1 MPDKTPDASGR
12 IADLKRRLSAEPTSR
27 LFLELAREYYDS
39 GQLAAAADV
48 CAQGLKSHPAYLS
61 ARVLL
66 GRICFDMGETGKSA
80 EAMEIVLAQAPDNL
94 VARRVLAEISMEEGD
109 TELAL
114 DRYRALLAFYPGDAE
129 ARRKIELLEAK
140 RASPPPQTAPATMAP
155 APAAAVL
162 ATATVPAAETVQT
175 VSSGTLLDSGVLA
188 TPTLAEIYLQQGL
201 HDKAAQVYR
210 EILRGDP
217 GNADAIARLV
227 EIERLSEAPDPAAQT
242 REKKVAVLNRWL
254 DVIRGGSRVA

>member
-48 CAQGLKSHPAYLS
+48 CTQGLKSHPAYLS

-114 DRYRALLAFYPGDAE
+114 DRYRALLAFYPGDVE
-129 ARRKIELLEAK
+129 ARRKIEQLEAK
-140 RASPPPQTAPATMAP
+140 RASPAPQPERATMAP
-155 APAAAVL
+155 APAAE
-162 ATATVPAAETVQT
+162 TAQA

-227 EIERLSEAPDPAAQT
+227 EIERLSEAPDPAART